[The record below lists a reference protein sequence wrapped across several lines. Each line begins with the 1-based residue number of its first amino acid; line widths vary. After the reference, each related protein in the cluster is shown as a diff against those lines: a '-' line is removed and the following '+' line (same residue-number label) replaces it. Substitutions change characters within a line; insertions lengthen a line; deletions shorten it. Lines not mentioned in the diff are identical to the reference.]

1 MAYLQT
7 TMKQFCILVGCIGI
21 AIGSLAQ
28 SSTPLEL
35 NDDAHGRQA
44 IVDYYNQL
52 LQTSSQASGVTA
64 MQKLSAHYQQQK
76 MPMLEQ
82 TAWLYWQ
89 LLQSQYATSLEQKQ
103 NVLYQAQ
110 KQAAKKNWPAVEA
123 ELQLHTGLNYFEAG
137 QKGPGFENML
147 RAFGSMEQLGF
158 DQYPWLGT
166 YSVVL
171 GNSYFA
177 LGDMEST
184 VRYAPVFENVP
195 PNWYPEQKRYHF
207 RNTIGLAYRHLEK
220 LDSAALFFQKA
231 YKSAQLNAD
240 TFWMA
245 LAHGNLAAVYYQQKR
260 YAEAIPFLA
269 TDYTQSKRFGEWGSM
284 LNAGIMWADCL
295 LKINQ
300 VAEAKKIAGALD
312 SAANSSTSFSVRKSW
327 FKLQYDLAKLD
338 GRQEAAIRFADSAML
353 YQNKMVDNRNTTLIN
368 TTRNKLEMESYLH
381 SIEKLEQQKKFQVLL
396 RNSLLVMIVLG
407 AVIALLLINR
417 SRIRRAK
424 RLAKLEYEKQ
434 LGEEKLQQITQEL
447 DQYTLRMKEKTALLD
462 RFEQEIETLKSA
474 GMAQTSQADK
484 AMQELLQ
491 SSILTESEWLDFR
504 ELFEKVHPG
513 FMSRLR
519 VKMPDLTPAE
529 TRLLV
534 LTKLQLSNKEMGAM
548 LGIGYDAIKKTRQR
562 LRKKIEL
569 PEEGSLEDLIA
580 LI

>member
-7 TMKQFCILVGCIGI
+7 TMNQLCILVGCIGI

-28 SSTPLEL
+28 SSAPLQLKE
-35 NDDAHGRQA
+35 DARGRQA
-44 IVDYYNQL
+44 IVEYHNQL
-52 LQTSSQASGVTA
+52 LQNSSQASSVAA

-147 RAFGSMEQLGF
+147 RAFGNMEQLGF
-158 DQYPWLGT
+158 NKYPWLGT

-184 VRYAPVFENVP
+184 VRYAPLFEKVP
-195 PNWYPEQKRYHF
+195 LDWYPEKNRYFF
-207 RNTIGLAYRHLEK
+207 RNTIGLAYRNLDK
-220 LDSAALFFQKA
+220 PDSAAFFFQQA
-231 YKSAQLNAD
+231 YESARLNAD

-245 LAHGNLAAVYYQQKR
+245 LAQGNLAAVYYQQKK
-260 YAEAIPFLA
+260 YAEAIPYLQ
-269 TDYTQSKRFGEWGSM
+269 TDYAQSKRFGEWGSM

-295 LKINQ
+295 LKTNQ
-300 VAEAKKIAGALD
+300 VAAAKGIVADLD
-312 SAANSSTSFSVRKSW
+312 SAAGSSTSPSIRRSW

-338 GRQEAAIRFADSAML
+338 GRQEAAIRYADSVML
-353 YQNKMVDNRNTTLIN
+353 YQIKVVDNRNSTLIN
-368 TTRNKLEMESYLH
+368 NTRNKLEMESYLH

-424 RLAKLEYEKQ
+424 RLAELEYEKQ
-434 LGEEKLQQITQEL
+434 LGEEKLQQLSQEL

-462 RFEQEIETLKSA
+462 RFEQEMEMLKSA
-474 GMAQTSQADK
+474 GVAQASQADK

-491 SSILTESEWLDFR
+491 SSILTESEWLHFR
-504 ELFEKVHPG
+504 DLFEKVHPG

-519 VKMPDLTPAE
+519 LKLPDLTPAE

-534 LTKLQLSNKEMGAM
+534 LTKLQLTNKEMGAM

-580 LI
+580 MI